1 MFVALTWFK
10 DQDKAWLA
18 AMGKQLQVLSA
29 QQSADDTCEIRM
41 VFTLADVLEAKI
53 RIVPRGKD
61 KNCAQVL

>member
-41 VFTLADVLEAKI
+41 VFT
-53 RIVPRGKD
+53 
-61 KNCAQVL
+61 